1 MEFSI
6 NSVPNLGIYIAE
18 EWEYT
23 LKSHTQRQG
32 HNDFKD

>member
-6 NSVPNLGIYIAE
+6 NSGPNLGIYIAE
-18 EWEYT
+18 KWEYT